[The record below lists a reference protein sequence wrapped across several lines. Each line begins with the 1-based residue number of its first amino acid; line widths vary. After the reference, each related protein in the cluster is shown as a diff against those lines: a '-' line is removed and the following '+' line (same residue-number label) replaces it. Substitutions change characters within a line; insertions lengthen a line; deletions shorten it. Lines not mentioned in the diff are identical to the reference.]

1 MPKTLT
7 FFEKKYNKRILPPDV
22 NTPIASV
29 PMSAPV
35 SVLVIHHT
43 KNIGKFFQVNKLYF
57 FLRVPKDNN
66 TGDDLMGS
74 IRAEIKDILPGIKT

>member
-7 FFEKKYNKRILPPDV
+7 FFEKKYNKRILPQDV

-43 KNIGKFFQVNKLYF
+43 KKIGKFFQVNKLYF
-57 FLRVPKDNN
+57 FYAFPKI
-66 TGDDLMGS
+66 TTLAM
-74 IRAEIKDILPGIKT
+74 T